1 MILGLVGAWVLLAG
15 YGLVSAAASGDLSSH
30 SLASAAKTISPASTP
45 TLAHTTPGPRPSAP
59 ANTPASHSL
68 TAASVVAFGPEG
80 TVDGDN
86 PGIVSRVNGGET
98 QPWYSSWYATPE
110 FGNLKSGTGL
120 LLDMGT
126 AVNVSSVRLSL
137 GSQPGADVQVRV
149 GNSAT
154 LGGLTAVASAA
165 GVGSDVRL
173 SVTPPS
179 SGRYV
184 LVWFTR
190 LPPDLQGQ
198 YQIDVYGVTVD
209 GAGR

>member
-30 SLASAAKTISPASTP
+30 SLASAAKTISPTP
-45 TLAHTTPGPRPSAP
+45 TLAHATPAPRPSAP

-120 LLDMGT
+120 LLDMGS
-126 AVNVSSVRLSL
+126 AVNVSSVQLSL

-154 LGGLTAVASAA
+154 LGGLTTVASAA
-165 GVGSDVRL
+165 GVGSDERL

-190 LPPDLQGQ
+190 LPPNLQGQ